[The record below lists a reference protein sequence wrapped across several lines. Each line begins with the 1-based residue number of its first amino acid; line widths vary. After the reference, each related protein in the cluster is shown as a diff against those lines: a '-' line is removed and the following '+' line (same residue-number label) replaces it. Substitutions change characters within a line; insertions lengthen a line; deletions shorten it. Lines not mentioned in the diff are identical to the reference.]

1 METNNEEKKVNFFKK
16 DLNDKLATT
25 RTSAIEQL
33 QLGNMDN
40 VVLTEGK
47 LFVCA
52 AILLKGG
59 LSIEGAARIL
69 CMEMEEV
76 ACVSLAL
83 RATGV
88 IY

>member
-1 METNNEEKKVNFFKK
+1 METKNEEKKVNFFKK
-16 DLNDKLATT
+16 ELSDKLAKT

-33 QLGNMDN
+33 QLGEIDSI
-40 VVLTEGK
+40 VPTEGK
-47 LFVCA
+47 LYICA

-69 CMEMEEV
+69 CMDMEEV